1 MLKEDC
7 VGALAEGWHA
17 WLEAK
22 GFDSVEAAVGM
33 GVVLAVKD
41 EAERVRA
48 SSAHTWRRA
57 SERVPSHPLCPRT
70 ALI

>member
-7 VGALAEGWHA
+7 AGAFAEGWHA
-17 WLEAK
+17 TLEAK
-22 GFDSVEAAVGM
+22 GLGSVEGAVGL

-48 SSAHTWRRA
+48 ATASAR
-57 SERVPSHPLCPRT
+57 EK
-70 ALI
+70 